1 MIKILASEIL
11 DPECY
16 NKMRYQFLYGIIS
29 NLDDICEVT
38 ASRTYQINWSFSH
51 LCTGNNFLS
60 FVAPYF
66 EHDFVVV
73 KFPDECDSYKDEEF
87 SKQFKEVDDNW
98 TMVEYSGE
106 ECEFCEGHT
115 CDRVQ
120 YRMELDNHLNEVALL
135 DIMPDQKR
143 FQMYRR
149 FTFIKHGNL
158 GSGVRHKLDDCMQEL
173 IVAAFPVTAGKR
185 KRGYEA

>member
-11 DPECY
+11 EPECY
-16 NKMRYQFLYGIIS
+16 SKMRCQYLYGIIS
-29 NLDDICEVT
+29 NLEDICEVT
-38 ASRTYQINWSFSH
+38 ASRAYQINWSFSH
-51 LCTGNNFLS
+51 LYTGNTFLS

-73 KFPDECDSYKDEEF
+73 KFPDECDSNEDEEF
-87 SKQFKEVDDNW
+87 SKQFKKVDDNW
-98 TMVEYSGE
+98 TMVEYIGE

-135 DIMPDQKR
+135 EMMPDQKR

-158 GSGVRHKLDDCMQEL
+158 GSGVRRKLDDCVQEL
-173 IVAAFPVTAGKR
+173 IVAVFPVTAGKR

>member
-1 MIKILASEIL
+1 
-11 DPECY
+11 
-16 NKMRYQFLYGIIS
+16 
-29 NLDDICEVT
+29 
-38 ASRTYQINWSFSH
+38 
-51 LCTGNNFLS
+51 
-60 FVAPYF
+60 
-66 EHDFVVV
+66 
-73 KFPDECDSYKDEEF
+73 
-87 SKQFKEVDDNW
+87 VDDNW

-120 YRMELDNHLNEVALL
+120 YRMELDNHLNEVSLL

-158 GSGVRHKLDDCMQEL
+158 GGGVRRKLDNCVQEL
-173 IVAAFPVTAGKR
+173 IVDVFPVTAGKR